1 MPAVAGSADDFVW
14 NLKVKV
20 RIVFKEQR
28 NLKRWLKLLAVQDR
42 ALFSVFPLLKTAN
55 LLQIHW
61 ANFLSLFSS
70 THTSNSIGFDVV
82 CAIYFAKFPKVFIAK
97 CGGGLEQILRQP

>member
-1 MPAVAGSADDFVW
+1 M
-14 NLKVKV
+14 KV

-70 THTSNSIGFDVV
+70 THTSNSIGFDVS
-82 CAIYFAKFPKVFIAK
+82 CVFI
-97 CGGGLEQILRQP
+97 LPSFLRSFLLNVEGA